1 MKTPNLQSF
10 KKKSWII
17 WFAIAIILLLLAGA
31 VLFVWKVSVN
41 MFAGNPRFTLTEVR
55 INGNRNGFWTD
66 KKEQISAMLQLRPGL
81 TNLFSLDPGAMRAK
95 LLREP
100 SIANVTVTRIL
111 PDTLE
116 IGIVERIPVALINST
131 RARYVAD
138 ANCVLMQKGRCMD
151 ISSSL
156 PVILGLRNERNFVP
170 GMKAEALKGALELI
184 ELTRTKWPE
193 IRVASV
199 SIARHDTLI
208 CAVRYRNRAGT
219 DEIYSVVMPDTGIET
234 SLKRLLQ
241 VLEHI
246 LETQNRSRNI
256 NLFYKGQAVLTMPP
270 PAES

>member
-66 KKEQISAMLQLRPGL
+66 KKDQITSMLQLRPGL
-81 TNLFSLDPGAMRAK
+81 TNLFSLDPRTMRAK

-100 SIANVTVTRIL
+100 SIANASVTRIL

-116 IGIVERIPVALINST
+116 IGIVERIPIALINSP
-131 RARYVAD
+131 RARYVTD
-138 ANCVLMQKGRCMD
+138 AECVLMQKGRCMD
-151 ISSSL
+151 ISYSL
-156 PVILGLRNERNFVP
+156 PIIIGLRNEQNFVP
-170 GMKAEALKGALELI
+170 GMKAGALKGAVELI

-199 SIARHDTLI
+199 SIARRETLI
-208 CAVRYRNRAGT
+208 CAVRYRNRIGT
-219 DEIYSVVMPDTGIET
+219 DELYRVVMPDTGIET

-246 LETQNRSRNI
+246 LETRNRSRDI